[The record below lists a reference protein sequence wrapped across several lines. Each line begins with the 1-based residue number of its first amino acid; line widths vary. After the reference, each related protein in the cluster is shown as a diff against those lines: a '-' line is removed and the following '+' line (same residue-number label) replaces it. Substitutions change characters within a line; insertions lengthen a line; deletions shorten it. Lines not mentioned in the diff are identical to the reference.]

1 MLQTVPSCRWL
12 APAMGV
18 KGLCVW
24 ARVLVNTQ
32 QRALLNVEKQIH
44 ASLRPRGTRTRD
56 AARPAMQRR
65 GSCIADSRPQQ

>member
-1 MLQTVPSCRWL
+1 MHATDGPKLPLARPSHGGQGTV
-12 APAMGV
+12 
-18 KGLCVW
+18 
-24 ARVLVNTQ
+24 RVGSRAGQ